1 MAYTLW
7 KIDKRNHL
15 LLEKDVAKLTT
26 HLKKLDEDHLRFVVM
41 AYDYES
47 PFKRF
52 PEQDRIRK
60 AKRVVWKKD
69 EKDGFYPEHSIQPAI
84 EEYCGFQYD
93 ARRELI
99 EAYKKKVSLLQ
110 NELLVSDKP
119 GMIAKIDTDIS
130 ILIKRMEEL
139 QEQIDKTEGDDSTAK
154 DRRSMMEKWQINKV
168 EQEKHR
174 IQLEKKK
181 KDNELLA

>member
-7 KIDKRNHL
+7 KIDKRNHF
-15 LLEKDVAKLTT
+15 LLEKDVAKLTI
-26 HLKKLDEDHLRFVVM
+26 HLKKLDEDQLRFVVM

-69 EKDGFYPEHSIQPAI
+69 EKDGFFPEHSLQSAI

-110 NELLVSDKP
+110 NELLLSDKP
-119 GMIAKIDTDIS
+119 GMIAKIDSDIA
-130 ILIKRMEEL
+130 ILIKRMAEL
-139 QEQIDKTEGDDSTAK
+139 QEEIDKTEGDDSTVGN
-154 DRRSMMEKWQINKV
+154 RRSMIERWQQNKV
-168 EQEKHR
+168 EQEKHK
-174 IQLEKKK
+174 IQLEKRK